1 MGNYV
6 KVKKAK
12 VLRFKLISVMYL
24 IFISLSML
32 QIPID
37 WLRVNIN
44 MAEYIGKST
53 KVEIDDPDI
62 ADVFNELSRFEE
74 EFLKEIGYDVV
85 NKKYGELDGYNL
97 TDKYFIR
104 DKKGYALF
112 EKLVKLEKYYESLPA
127 DNPKGK
133 EFAGLFENDLVNG
146 LKAGKANIWVE
157 WKFKHVPM
165 GVVVTWLADMKLK
178 MKLLNGGII
187 TTEEQNRDYLVL
199 MAYNIE
205 AVRPGDTVRIVVFN
219 HEEMQVSA
227 SQGGQ
232 SFELN
237 DWNRDTLLFI
247 PKYVGVYDLSF
258 KKNGVEET
266 LKVTSV
272 AKTFEREKDNKYN
285 IFYQGKTSEL
295 HYVNLL
301 NPGQVSC
308 SCDPDATLDRQKSKI
323 VFNPKATGWCYFQIN
338 NKEGKLLL
346 KDSVF
351 VQKLP
356 VPFVY
361 AKGVSGDVIS
371 RVRLKSDNKLVMY
384 ATHPDLQ
391 KFNFKL
397 SNLKYRLVGISTEPL
412 TATDNV
418 INIPTDKLESLRYVV
433 IEAADINNEIKNMEF
448 ESPLVIQVK

>member
-1 MGNYV
+1 MGNYI

-37 WLRVNIN
+37 WLRTNIN

-53 KVEIDDPDI
+53 KVVIDDPDI
-62 ADVFNELSRFEE
+62 ASVFDELSKIET
-74 EFLKEIGYDVV
+74 EFLKEVGYDIE
-85 NKKYGELDGYNL
+85 NKIYKNPDGYNL
-97 TDKYFIR
+97 TDNYFIR
-104 DKKGYALF
+104 LKKGYTLF
-112 EKLVKLEKYYESLPA
+112 DKLIILKKHYEALPA
-127 DNPKGK
+127 SNPKRQ
-133 EFAGLFENDLVNG
+133 EFISLFENDLKNG
-146 LKAGKANIWVE
+146 LKSEKANLWIE
-157 WKFKHVPM
+157 WKFKHVPV
-165 GVVVTWLADMKLK
+165 GVVVTWLADLKLK
-178 MKLLNGGII
+178 MKLLHGGII

-219 HEEMQVSA
+219 HEKMQVSA
-227 SQGGQ
+227 KQGNQ

-237 DWNRDTLLFI
+237 KWNKDTLLFI
-247 PKYVGVYDLSF
+247 PQYVGVYELSF

-272 AKTFEREKDNKYN
+272 AKTFEKEKDNKYN

-301 NPGQVSC
+301 NPGQVTC
-308 SCDPDATLDRQKSKI
+308 SGDPNATIDRQNSKV
-323 VFNPKATGWCYFQIN
+323 VFTPQTVGWCNFQVN
-338 NKEGKLLL
+338 NKEGRVLLR
-346 KDSVF
+346 DSVYI
-351 VQKLP
+351 QKLP
-356 VPFVY
+356 IPFVY
-361 AKGVSGDVIS
+361 AKGVSGDLIS
-371 RVRLKSDNKLVMY
+371 RTRLKSDSKLSFY

-397 SNLKYRLVGISTEPL
+397 TNLKYRLVGLSQELL
-412 TATDNV
+412 TASGDV
-418 INIPTDKLESLRYVV
+418 INIPTDNIEALRYVV
-433 IEAADINNEIKNMEF
+433 VEAADINNEIKNMEF

>member
-37 WLRVNIN
+37 WLRTNIN
-44 MAEYIGKST
+44 MADYITKST
-53 KVEIDDPDI
+53 KVEIDDPKI
-62 ADVFNELSRFEE
+62 ADVYNEIDRIEK
-74 EFLKEIGYDVV
+74 EFLEEIGYDVV
-85 NKKYGELDGYNL
+85 NKKYKELDGYNL

-112 EKLVKLEKYYESLPA
+112 EKLLTLKMHYESLSA
-127 DNPKGK
+127 DNPKGN
-133 EFAGLFENDLVNG
+133 EFRNLFESDLING
-146 LKAGKANIWVE
+146 LKTEKANIWVE
-157 WKFKHVPM
+157 WKFKHVPV
-165 GVVVTWLADMKLK
+165 GVVVTWLADLKLK
-178 MKLLNGGII
+178 MKLLHGGII

-219 HEEMQVSA
+219 HEEMEVSA
-227 SQGGQ
+227 KQGGQ
-232 SFELN
+232 TFELN
-237 DWNRDTLLFI
+237 NWNKDTLLFI

-272 AKTFEREKDNKYN
+272 AKSFEREKDNKYN
-285 IFYQGKTSEL
+285 IFYQGKSSEL
-295 HYVNLL
+295 QYVNLL

-308 SCDPDATLDRQKSKI
+308 GCDPEVKLDRQKSKI
-323 VFNPKATGWCYFQIN
+323 AFTPQSVGWCKFQIN
-338 NKEGKLLL
+338 NTDGKLLL
-346 KDSVF
+346 RDSVF

-356 VPFVY
+356 IPFVY

-371 RVRLKSDNKLVMY
+371 RVRLKADNKLVLY

-391 KFNFKL
+391 KFNFRL
-397 SNLKYRLVGISTEPL
+397 SNLKYRLVGLSTEL
-412 TATDNV
+412 KTSDNET
-418 INIPTDKLESLRYVV
+418 INIPTDNLDALRYIVV
-433 IEAADINNEIKNMEF
+433 EAADVNNEIKNMEF

>member
-1 MGNYV
+1 MGNFI

-37 WLRVNIN
+37 WLRTNIN

-53 KVEIDDPDI
+53 KVVIDDPEI
-62 ADVFNELSRFEE
+62 SAVFEE
-74 EFLKEIGYDVV
+74 LTKIEVEFLKEVGYDIE
-85 NKKYGELDGYNL
+85 NKVYKDPDGYNL
-97 TDKYFIR
+97 TDNYFIR
-104 DKKGYALF
+104 LKKGYALF
-112 EKLVKLEKYYESLPA
+112 QKLVILKNHYESLPA
-127 DNPKGK
+127 DNPKRK
-133 EFAGLFENDLVNG
+133 EFLSLFENDLKNG
-146 LKAGKANIWVE
+146 LKSEKANLWVE
-157 WKFKHVPM
+157 WKFKHVPV

-178 MKLLNGGII
+178 MKLLHGGII

-219 HEEMQVSA
+219 HEKMEVSA
-227 SQGGQ
+227 KLANQ
-232 SFELN
+232 SFQLN
-237 DWNRDTLLFI
+237 KWNKDTLLFI
-247 PKYVGVYDLSF
+247 PEFVGVYELSF

-272 AKTFEREKDNKYN
+272 AKTFEKEKDNKYN
-285 IFYQGKTSEL
+285 IFFQGKTSEL

-301 NPGQVSC
+301 NPGQVTC
-308 SCDPDATLDRQKSKI
+308 SGDPNASLDRQKSRV
-323 VFNPKATGWCYFQIN
+323 VFTPQTVGWCKFQVN
-338 NKEGKLLL
+338 NKDGRVLLR
-346 KDSVF
+346 DSVY

-356 VPFVY
+356 IPYVY
-361 AKGVSGDVIS
+361 AKGVSGDLIS
-371 RVRLKSDNKLVMY
+371 RARLKADNQLAFY

-397 SNLKYRLVGISTEPL
+397 SNLKYRLVGLSTELL
-412 TATDNV
+412 TATGDV
-418 INIPTDKLESLRYVV
+418 INIPTGNIDALRYVV
-433 IEAADINNEIKNMEF
+433 VEAADINNEIKNMEF

>member
-1 MGNYV
+1 MGNYI

-37 WLRVNIN
+37 WLRTNIN
-44 MAEYIGKST
+44 MANYIGKST
-53 KVEIDDPDI
+53 KVVIDDPEI
-62 ADVFNELSRFEE
+62 SAVFEELSKIEV
-74 EFLKEIGYDVV
+74 EFLKEVGYDIE
-85 NKKYGELDGYNL
+85 NKVYKNPDGYNL
-97 TDKYFIR
+97 TDNYFIR
-104 DKKGYALF
+104 LKKGYALF
-112 EKLVKLEKYYESLPA
+112 QKLVVLKKHYESLPA
-127 DNPKGK
+127 DNPKRK
-133 EFAGLFENDLVNG
+133 EFLSLFENDLKNG
-146 LKAGKANIWVE
+146 LKSEKANLWVE
-157 WKFKHVPM
+157 WKFKHVPV

-178 MKLLNGGII
+178 MKLLHGGII

-219 HEEMQVSA
+219 HEKMEVSA
-227 SQGGQ
+227 KLANQ
-232 SFELN
+232 SFQLN
-237 DWNRDTLLFI
+237 KWNKDTLLFI
-247 PKYVGVYDLSF
+247 PEFVGVYELSF
-258 KKNGVEET
+258 KKSGVEET

-272 AKTFEREKDNKYN
+272 AKTFEKEKDNKYN

-301 NPGQVSC
+301 NPGQVTC
-308 SCDPDATLDRQKSKI
+308 SGDPNASLDRQKSRV
-323 VFNPKATGWCYFQIN
+323 VFTPQTVGWCKFQVN
-338 NKEGKLLL
+338 NKDGRVLLR
-346 KDSVF
+346 DSVY

-356 VPFVY
+356 IPYVY
-361 AKGVSGDVIS
+361 AKGVSGDLIS
-371 RVRLKSDNKLVMY
+371 RARLKADNQLAFY

-397 SNLKYRLVGISTEPL
+397 SNLKYRLVGLSTELL
-412 TATDNV
+412 TATGDV
-418 INIPTDKLESLRYVV
+418 INIPTGNIDALRYVV
-433 IEAADINNEIKNMEF
+433 VEAADINNEIKNMEF

>member
-1 MGNYV
+1 MGNFI

-37 WLRVNIN
+37 WLRTNIN

-53 KVEIDDPDI
+53 KVVIDDPEI
-62 ADVFNELSRFEE
+62 SAVFEELSKIEV
-74 EFLKEIGYDVV
+74 EFLKEVGYDIE
-85 NKKYGELDGYNL
+85 NKVYKNPDGYNL
-97 TDKYFIR
+97 TDNYFIR
-104 DKKGYALF
+104 LKKGYALF
-112 EKLVKLEKYYESLPA
+112 QKLVVLKKHYESLPA
-127 DNPKGK
+127 DNPKRK
-133 EFAGLFENDLVNG
+133 EFLSLFENDLKNG
-146 LKAGKANIWVE
+146 LKSEKANLWVE
-157 WKFKHVPM
+157 WKFKHVPV

-178 MKLLNGGII
+178 MKLLHGGII

-219 HEEMQVSA
+219 HEKMEVSA
-227 SQGGQ
+227 KLANQ
-232 SFELN
+232 SFQLN
-237 DWNRDTLLFI
+237 KWNKDTLLFI
-247 PKYVGVYDLSF
+247 PEFVGVYELSF
-258 KKNGVEET
+258 KKSGVEET

-272 AKTFEREKDNKYN
+272 AKTFEKEKDNKYN

-301 NPGQVSC
+301 NPGQVTC
-308 SCDPDATLDRQKSKI
+308 SGDPNASLDRQKSRV
-323 VFNPKATGWCYFQIN
+323 VFTPQTVGWCKFQVN
-338 NKEGKLLL
+338 NKDNRVLLR
-346 KDSVF
+346 DSVY

-356 VPFVY
+356 IPYVY
-361 AKGVSGDVIS
+361 AKGVSGDLIS
-371 RVRLKSDNKLVMY
+371 RARLKADNQLAFY

-397 SNLKYRLVGISTEPL
+397 SNLKYRLVGLSTELL
-412 TATDNV
+412 TSAGDV
-418 INIPTDKLESLRYVV
+418 INIPTGNIDALRYVV
-433 IEAADINNEIKNMEF
+433 VEAADINNEIKNMEF

>member
-1 MGNYV
+1 MGNFI

-37 WLRVNIN
+37 WLRTNIN

-53 KVEIDDPDI
+53 KVVIDDPEI
-62 ADVFNELSRFEE
+62 SAVFEELSKIEV
-74 EFLKEIGYDVV
+74 EFLKEVGYDIE
-85 NKKYGELDGYNL
+85 NKVYKNPDGYNL
-97 TDKYFIR
+97 TDNYFIR
-104 DKKGYALF
+104 LKKGYALF
-112 EKLVKLEKYYESLPA
+112 QKLVVLKKHYESLPA
-127 DNPKGK
+127 DNPKRK
-133 EFAGLFENDLVNG
+133 EFLSLFENDLKNG
-146 LKAGKANIWVE
+146 LKSEKANLWVE
-157 WKFKHVPM
+157 WKFKHVPV

-178 MKLLNGGII
+178 MKLLHGGII

-219 HEEMQVSA
+219 HEKMEVSA
-227 SQGGQ
+227 KLANQ
-232 SFELN
+232 SFQLN
-237 DWNRDTLLFI
+237 KWNKDTLLFI
-247 PKYVGVYDLSF
+247 PEFVGVYELSF
-258 KKNGVEET
+258 KKSGVEET

-272 AKTFEREKDNKYN
+272 AKTFEKEKDNKYN

-301 NPGQVSC
+301 NPGQVTC
-308 SCDPDATLDRQKSKI
+308 SGDPNASLDRQKSRV
-323 VFNPKATGWCYFQIN
+323 VFTPQTVGWCKFQVN
-338 NKEGKLLL
+338 NKDGRVLLR
-346 KDSVF
+346 DSVY

-356 VPFVY
+356 IPYVY
-361 AKGVSGDVIS
+361 AKGVSGDLIS
-371 RVRLKSDNKLVMY
+371 RARLKADNQLAFY

-397 SNLKYRLVGISTEPL
+397 SNLKYRLVGLSTELL
-412 TATDNV
+412 TSAGDV
-418 INIPTDKLESLRYVV
+418 INIPTGNIEALRYVV
-433 IEAADINNEIKNMEF
+433 VEAADINNEIKNMEF

>member
-37 WLRVNIN
+37 WLRTNIN
-44 MAEYIGKST
+44 MAEYINKST
-53 KVEIDDPDI
+53 KVEFDDPEI
-62 ADVFNELSRFEE
+62 AKIYNKISKMETA
-74 EFLKEIGYDVV
+74 FLQEIGYDAE
-85 NKKYGELDGYNL
+85 NKTYKDLDGYNIS
-97 TDKYFIR
+97 DNYFIR
-104 DKKGYALF
+104 LKKGYEIFDELI
-112 EKLVKLEKYYESLPA
+112 KLKKIYLSL
-127 DNPKGK
+127 DIKNPKVK
-133 EFAGLFENDLVNG
+133 EFEGLFFSDLKNG
-146 LKAGKANIWVE
+146 LKTEKSNLWVE
-157 WKFKHVPM
+157 WKFKHVPV
-165 GVVVTWLADMKLK
+165 GVVVTWLADLKLR
-178 MKLLNGGII
+178 MKLLHGGII

-227 SQGGQ
+227 SQGNNT
-232 SFELN
+232 FDLN
-237 DWNRDTLLFI
+237 KWSGDTLLFI
-247 PKYVGVYDLSF
+247 PQYVGVYDLSF

-272 AKTFEREKDNKYN
+272 AKSFEKEKENKFN

-295 HYVNLL
+295 QYVNLL
-301 NPGQVSC
+301 NPSLVTCGCDENVSI
-308 SCDPDATLDRQKSKI
+308 DRQKSK
-323 VFNPKATGWCYFQIN
+323 VTFKPVSTGWCNFQIN
-338 NKEGKLLL
+338 NTEGKILLR
-346 KDSVF
+346 DSVY

-356 VPFVY
+356 IPFVY

-371 RVRLKSDNKLVMY
+371 KLRLKTDNKLVLY

-391 KFNFKL
+391 KFNFQL
-397 SNLKYRLVGISTEPL
+397 SNLRYRLVGLSSEIF
-412 TATDNV
+412 TAPNDV
-418 INIPTDKLESLRYVV
+418 ITVPTDKIESLRYIIV
-433 IEAADINNEIKNMEF
+433 EAADINNEIKNMEF
-448 ESPLVIQVK
+448 ISPLVIQVK